1 MTNLAHK
8 TSNDASR
15 VTPSVGDVIEIYR
28 VPQITIHAFCET
40 PDVMNVLK
48 TSAADRRMGRAHSD
62 IDMGG
67 IAAAIERYR
76 HIATPNLLIV
86 ESSAAPHAIRAQL
99 DTLANVCTASTK
111 VIVIGHNNDV
121 DLYRDL
127 LAAGISEYL
136 VAPLDLMSIIAV
148 ISRVYRA
155 PGAAKLGRSFAFVG
169 ARGGVGSSTIAHNT
183 AATIGRLYKSSVIL
197 ADLDVRFGTA
207 GLDFKLSPG
216 DGVAELLE
224 DPSRVDDMFLER
236 LLNKHDKHLSILTS
250 PASLEKSYDL
260 RDSAFERLLEI
271 TQANVSYVALD
282 IPHIWTSWARKI
294 LLLADEVVITA
305 TPDLAS
311 LRNVKNLVEFLKQA
325 RPNDGPP
332 KLVLN
337 QIGMPK
343 RTEIKPD
350 KYAAALQIV
359 PIALI
364 PFEPSTFSTAATQ
377 GRMIADACPKAKAC
391 RPFIQIAQMLTG
403 RQPPRKTWKE
413 LFSFSGARKE

>member
-8 TSNDASR
+8 ISNAALP

-40 PDVMNVLK
+40 PDVMNILK

-67 IAAAIERYR
+67 IDAAIDRYR

-155 PGAAKLGRSFAFVG
+155 PGAAKLG
-169 ARGGVGSSTIAHNT
+169 
-183 AATIGRLYKSSVIL
+183 
-197 ADLDVRFGTA
+197 
-207 GLDFKLSPG
+207 
-216 DGVAELLE
+216 
-224 DPSRVDDMFLER
+224 
-236 LLNKHDKHLSILTS
+236 
-250 PASLEKSYDL
+250 
-260 RDSAFERLLEI
+260 
-271 TQANVSYVALD
+271 
-282 IPHIWTSWARKI
+282 
-294 LLLADEVVITA
+294 
-305 TPDLAS
+305 
-311 LRNVKNLVEFLKQA
+311 
-325 RPNDGPP
+325 
-332 KLVLN
+332 
-337 QIGMPK
+337 
-343 RTEIKPD
+343 
-350 KYAAALQIV
+350 
-359 PIALI
+359 
-364 PFEPSTFSTAATQ
+364 
-377 GRMIADACPKAKAC
+377 
-391 RPFIQIAQMLTG
+391 
-403 RQPPRKTWKE
+403 
-413 LFSFSGARKE
+413 